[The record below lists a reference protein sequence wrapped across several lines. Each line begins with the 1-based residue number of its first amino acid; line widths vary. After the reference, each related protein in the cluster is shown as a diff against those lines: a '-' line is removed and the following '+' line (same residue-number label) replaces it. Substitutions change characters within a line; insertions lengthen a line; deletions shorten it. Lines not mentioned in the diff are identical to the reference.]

1 MLTTVCWWPFGDFD
15 NWFHLIFR
23 HSIIFLKSSTC
34 VVINSSV
41 VVFSA
46 EPEWSCIMTNRLF
59 FIRFANNL
67 FWSDRMK
74 HFRLLKLDKISENL
88 AARNEKFL
96 VWVSMSMVKT
106 FDFRQFNHRKRK
118 PFKVQLNLKWS
129 SNITPP
135 LTFANIPTQMCSSLS
150 RSVGAWD
157 SRSTCLSVPM
167 CEFQALSIIKI
178 QNGW

>member
-1 MLTTVCWWPFGDFD
+1 MLKTDDKGFWNTCMCWWPFWDFD

-23 HSIIFLKSSTC
+23 HSIIFK
-34 VVINSSV
+34 VINICCHQFKYCRF
-41 VVFSA
+41 FSRA
-46 EPEWSCIMTNRLF
+46 ALSEPEWSCIMTNRLF

-96 VWVSMSMVKT
+96 VWGSMSMVKT

-135 LTFANIPTQMCSSLS
+135 LTYANIPT
-150 RSVGAWD
+150 
-157 SRSTCLSVPM
+157 
-167 CEFQALSIIKI
+167 
-178 QNGW
+178 